1 MVCLPPTIA
10 QMIGLVQIGAFGTL
24 AGKNLK
30 QGDTMPDDTPTLP
43 HPYAYRAASV
53 ETMLQA
59 VTDLTSKWPQS
70 YRELDAQVATYPN
83 ITCIPGG
90 DHPQSIGL
98 SLASLEGGDAADRDD
113 LYDGE
118 YYMVP
123 TNAYDVYEVALD
135 AQFGEGTEIERDDD
149 MAHIEWYLDDGV
161 RVTLSM
167 LTWDITLMLEASG
180 TWESME
186 DLERRYHSDIDLYDP
201 RRQTPPSGYY

>member
-1 MVCLPPTIA
+1 
-10 QMIGLVQIGAFGTL
+10 
-24 AGKNLK
+24 
-30 QGDTMPDDTPTLP
+30 MPDDTPTLP
-43 HPYAYRAASV
+43 HPYTYRAASV

-59 VTDLTSKWPQS
+59 VADLTSKWPQS

-83 ITCIPGG
+83 IACVPGG

-98 SLASLEGGDAADRDD
+98 SLASLEGGDAAGRDD
-113 LYDGE
+113 LYYGE
-118 YYMVP
+118 YYMIP

>member
-1 MVCLPPTIA
+1 
-10 QMIGLVQIGAFGTL
+10 MIGLVQIVAFTIL
-24 AGKNLK
+24 AAKNLK

-83 ITCIPGG
+83 ITCVPGG

-98 SLASLEGGDAADRDD
+98 SLTSLEGGDAAGRDD

-123 TNAYDVYEVALD
+123 TNAYDVYEAALD

-149 MAHIEWYLDDGV
+149 MAHIEWYLDNGA
-161 RVTLSM
+161 RVTLSII
-167 LTWDITLMLEASG
+167 TWDITLMLEAPH

>member
-1 MVCLPPTIA
+1 MVCLPLTIA
-10 QMIGLVQIGAFGTL
+10 QMIGLAQIGAFATL

-43 HPYAYRAASV
+43 HPYTYRAASV

-59 VTDLTSKWPQS
+59 VADLTSKWPQS
-70 YRELDAQVATYPN
+70 YRELDAQVSIYPD
-83 ITCIPGG
+83 IVYKPSG
-90 DHPQSIGL
+90 DLLRSVEL
-98 SLASLEGGDAADRDD
+98 SLASLEGGDAAGRDD

-123 TNAYDVYEVALD
+123 TNAYDVYEAALD

-167 LTWDITLMLEASG
+167 LTWDITLILEVPG

>member
-10 QMIGLVQIGAFGTL
+10 QMIGLAQIGAFGTL

-43 HPYAYRAASV
+43 HPYIYRAASV

-59 VTDLTSKWPQS
+59 VTDLTSKWPQPC
-70 YRELDAQVATYPN
+70 RELDAQVSIYLDIVYEPS
-83 ITCIPGG
+83 G
-90 DHPQSIGL
+90 DLMRSVEL
-98 SLASLEGGDAADRDD
+98 SLASLEGGDAAGRDD
-113 LYDGE
+113 LYDGG

-123 TNAYDVYEVALD
+123 TNAYDVYEAALD

-167 LTWDITLMLEASG
+167 FTWDITLMLEAPG

>member
-1 MVCLPPTIA
+1 MS
-10 QMIGLVQIGAFGTL
+10 
-24 AGKNLK
+24 
-30 QGDTMPDDTPTLP
+30 DDTPTLP
-43 HPYAYRAASV
+43 HPYTYRAASV

-70 YRELDAQVATYPN
+70 YRELDAQVSIYPD
-83 ITCIPGG
+83 IVYKPSG
-90 DHPQSIGL
+90 DLLRSVEL
-98 SLASLEGGDAADRDD
+98 SLASLEGGDAAGRDD

-123 TNAYDVYEVALD
+123 TNAYDVYEAALD

-167 LTWDITLMLEASG
+167 LTWDITLMLEAPG

>member
-1 MVCLPPTIA
+1 
-10 QMIGLVQIGAFGTL
+10 MIGLVQIGAFGTL

>member
-10 QMIGLVQIGAFGTL
+10 QMIGLAQIEAFATL
-24 AGKNLK
+24 ADKNLK
-30 QGDTMPDDTPTLP
+30 QGNTMSDDTPTLP
-43 HPYAYRAASV
+43 HPYTYRAASV

-59 VTDLTSKWPQS
+59 VADLTSKWPQS

-83 ITCIPGG
+83 ITCVPGG

-98 SLASLEGGDAADRDD
+98 SLASLEGGDAAGRDD

-118 YYMVP
+118 YYMIP
-123 TNAYDVYEVALD
+123 TNAYDAYETALD
-135 AQFGEGTEIERDDD
+135 ARYGEGTEIQRDKEWT
-149 MAHIEWYLDDGV
+149 HIEWYLNNGA
-161 RVTLSM
+161 RVTLSII
-167 LTWDITLMLEASG
+167 TWDITLMLEAPH

>member
-1 MVCLPPTIA
+1 MS
-10 QMIGLVQIGAFGTL
+10 
-24 AGKNLK
+24 
-30 QGDTMPDDTPTLP
+30 DDTPTLP
-43 HPYAYRAASV
+43 HPYTYRAASV

-59 VTDLTSKWPQS
+59 VADLTSKWPQS
-70 YRELDAQVATYPN
+70 YRELDTQVATYPN
-83 ITCIPGG
+83 ITCVPGG

-98 SLASLEGGDAADRDD
+98 SLTSLEGGDAAGRDD

-118 YYMVP
+118 YYMIP
-123 TNAYDVYEVALD
+123 TNAYDAYEAALD

>member
-10 QMIGLVQIGAFGTL
+10 QMIGLAQIVAFATL
-24 AGKNLK
+24 ADKNLK
-30 QGDTMPDDTPTLP
+30 QGNTMSDDTPTLP

-59 VTDLTSKWPQS
+59 VADLTSKWPQS

-83 ITCIPGG
+83 ITCVPGG

-98 SLASLEGGDAADRDD
+98 SLASLEGGDAAGRDD
-113 LYDGE
+113 LYHGE

-123 TNAYDVYEVALD
+123 TNAYDVYEAALD

-167 LTWDITLMLEASG
+167 LTWDITLMLEAPG

>member
-1 MVCLPPTIA
+1 MS
-10 QMIGLVQIGAFGTL
+10 
-24 AGKNLK
+24 
-30 QGDTMPDDTPTLP
+30 DDTPTLP
-43 HPYAYRAASV
+43 HPYTYRAASV

-59 VTDLTSKWPQS
+59 VADLTSKWPQS

-83 ITCIPGG
+83 ITCVPGG

-98 SLASLEGGDAADRDD
+98 SLTSLEGGDATGRDD
-113 LYDGE
+113 LYHGE
-118 YYMVP
+118 YYMIP
-123 TNAYDVYEVALD
+123 TNAYDVYEAALD

-186 DLERRYHSDIDLYDP
+186 DLECRYHSDIDLYDP

>member
-1 MVCLPPTIA
+1 
-10 QMIGLVQIGAFGTL
+10 MIGLAQIGAFGTL

-30 QGDTMPDDTPTLP
+30 QGNIMSDDTPTLP

-83 ITCIPGG
+83 ITCVPGG

-98 SLASLEGGDAADRDD
+98 SLTSLEGGDAAGRDD

-123 TNAYDVYEVALD
+123 TNAYDVYEAALD

-149 MAHIEWYLDDGV
+149 MAHIEWYLDNGA

>member
-1 MVCLPPTIA
+1 MS
-10 QMIGLVQIGAFGTL
+10 
-24 AGKNLK
+24 
-30 QGDTMPDDTPTLP
+30 DDTPTLP

-83 ITCIPGG
+83 ITCVPGG

-98 SLASLEGGDAADRDD
+98 SLASLEGGDAAGRDD

-123 TNAYDVYEVALD
+123 TNAYDVYEAALD
-135 AQFGEGTEIERDDD
+135 TQFGEGTEIERDDD

-167 LTWDITLMLEASG
+167 LTWDITLMLEAPG